1 VIDIPALRVLI
12 DAGESRVVVDAG
24 GELVD
29 QSGASALGP
38 ALLIAAP
45 VTEAVKAVAGGVIHE
60 SLNRDTLWSVEG
72 FVLGPEVVRALGDDV
87 ITAGE
92 LIAAVTSA
100 GFDWQAISS
109 SSSSI

>member
-1 VIDIPALRVLI
+1 LD
-12 DAGESRVVVDAG
+12 
-24 GELVD
+24 
-29 QSGASALGP
+29 
-38 ALLIAAP
+38 
-45 VTEAVKAVAGGVIHE
+45 
-60 SLNRDTLWSVEG
+60 RDNLWSVEG

-87 ITAGE
+87 ITPGE